1 MYHFCFLF
9 YFICSPLLSCS
20 VIEDHWEFEL
30 LCLRPRSDGS
40 WRNHICKTNVERY
53 LQKMLKISAKQRIV
67 SILPKLQLSS
77 SHKKYW
83 IFINTQDSVRWPC
96 PWSVYSSPPGKLETK
111 KVQDY
116 FDIQWYL
123 RTYALG
129 YIDLQK

>member
-1 MYHFCFLF
+1 MNTKWSSECLCHNIMKISCFCMHVCLLF

-40 WRNHICKTNVERY
+40 WRNHICKTNIERY

-77 SHKKYW
+77 SHKNIKW
-83 IFINTQDSVRWPC
+83 LQIPKTLSGDLVPDQFTALHLEI
-96 PWSVYSSPPGKLETK
+96 GK
-111 KVQDY
+111 
-116 FDIQWYL
+116 
-123 RTYALG
+123 
-129 YIDLQK
+129 